1 MHLGSN
7 LVAPD
12 LKINLSFKARQIVCV
27 NPFLCFLV
35 LVNDNHQLNAR
46 NWCDWEMPHGRGEE
60 KKKTRNWIPLDRNRA
75 FCRLDG
81 ISIGSAR
88 KCRDVM
94 CVIRF
99 TFTGLKM
106 CCVFPVGLLAGKK
119 KNPRMIRTRK
129 ACFHQTIA
137 HQIST
142 VTSRA
147 RL

>member
-60 KKKTRNWIPLDRNRA
+60 KKKKRAIGYLWIGIGPFAGLTA
-75 FCRLDG
+75 FQL
-81 ISIGSAR
+81 ALHVNV
-88 KCRDVM
+88 VM
-94 CVIRF
+94 SC
-99 TFTGLKM
+99 
-106 CCVFPVGLLAGKK
+106 A
-119 KNPRMIRTRK
+119 
-129 ACFHQTIA
+129 
-137 HQIST
+137 
-142 VTSRA
+142 
-147 RL
+147 